1 MADSV
6 WSRRGRTDKESPSG
20 KDSGVLVI
28 GLGRFGSAIA
38 STLDNLGQDV
48 LAVER
53 EPELIAQWSGRL
65 PLVEA
70 DATNPEAL
78 EQLGARDF
86 PVAVVGVGSYLEASV
101 LITGN
106 LVDLG
111 TPQIWAKAISN
122 EHARILQRIGA
133 HHVVLPEADAGAR
146 VAHLVSGKMLDYIE
160 VEDGFTIVKMRPPK
174 ETQGFTIGQTKI
186 RERYGVTVVG
196 VKSPGSR
203 LRLRRAGHPHLAG
216 RPARRVRARRP
227 ARTVRCAPLSTPTAP
242 EGPPGRARGPDPA
255 LRSGPLVARRA
266 AQRAAPARRLL

>member
-1 MADSV
+1 MAES
-6 WSRRGRTDKESPSG
+6 SRFDRGGRPTKERPG

-38 STLDNLGQDV
+38 STLDSLGQDV

-53 EPELIAQWSGRL
+53 EPELIAQWSGRI

-78 EQLGARDF
+78 EQVGARDF

-106 LVDLG
+106 LVDLE

-174 ETQGFTIGQTKI
+174 ETQGFTLGQSKV
-186 RERYGVTVVG
+186 RERYGITVIG
-196 VKSPGSR
+196 VKSPG
-203 LRLRRAGHPHLAG
+203 
-216 RPARRVRARRP
+216 V
-227 ARTVRCAPLSTPTAP
+227 
-242 EGPPGRARGPDPA
+242 DF
-255 LRSGPLVARRA
+255 
-266 AQRAAPARRLL
+266 Q

>member
-1 MADSV
+1 LADNA
-6 WSRRGRTDKESPSG
+6 RAPHGARTST

-38 STLDNLGQDV
+38 STLERIGKDV
-48 LAVER
+48 LAVEKS
-53 EPELIAQWSGRL
+53 PELVAQWAGRL

-111 TPQIWAKAISN
+111 TPQIWAKAVST
-122 EHARILQRIGA
+122 EHARILRRIGA

-160 VEDGFTIVKMRPPK
+160 VEDGFTIVKMRPPR
-174 ETQGFTIGQTKI
+174 ETQGFTIAQSKI
-186 RERYGVTVVG
+186 RERYGVTVIG
-196 VKSPGSR
+196 VKSPGIDFVYAEPATRIAADDLLIVS
-203 LRLRRAGHPHLAG
+203 GHADLLERFAV
-216 RPARRVRARRP
+216 RP
-227 ARTVRCAPLSTPTAP
+227 
-242 EGPPGRARGPDPA
+242 
-255 LRSGPLVARRA
+255 
-266 AQRAAPARRLL
+266 